1 MDRQA
6 EALRL
11 AEALQEDIELQ
22 RLKASEVVLK
32 ASRLARLVGHDD
44 LQEFLAMEREG
55 YTDSRS
61 RWVSKAGRKDDRK
74 EDHWYPAS
82 ISKIEAVRE
91 GAVSAIEA
99 LRGGG
104 NYSGEWAQ
112 TAARTHDDKISGH
125 AATVG
130 TLGAICAQ
138 VVATTYDMVVEVY
151 HELLFSELQATL
163 FAQVQADVDGTLA
176 EAGGSALDKIEKVSA
191 RLRDGDPES
200 VSQALMTCRRLIV
213 SVADHVFPATNGSYD
228 VGADQPLKVGDQH
241 VLNRMQAYVHSTGAS
256 KTRRDRIRRGLS
268 DLFERCSAG
277 THAEV
282 SVQEARFVF
291 LQTYVLLGEVVTLAE
306 DIAAEADRQPYG
318 SEPPTSRPGLMR

>member
-11 AEALQEDIELQ
+11 AEALLEDIELQ

-44 LQEFLAMEREG
+44 LQEFLSLERDG
-55 YTDSRS
+55 YPDARS
-61 RWVSKAGRKDDRK
+61 RWVKRAGRVSDLKKDTY
-74 EDHWYPAS
+74 YPVPITKVEALR
-82 ISKIEAVRE
+82 IGAVR
-91 GAVSAIEA
+91 AIEA

-104 NYSGEWAQ
+104 NYSGEWASI
-112 TAARTHDDKISGH
+112 AGREHDKKISSH
-125 AATVG
+125 ADTIG
-130 TLGAICAQ
+130 TLEAICGQ
-138 VVATTYDMVVEVY
+138 VVSTVYDMLVEIY

-163 FAQVQADVDGTLA
+163 FAQAQADVDGVLA

-200 VSQALMTCRRLIV
+200 VSQALTTCRRLIDA
-213 SVADHVFPATNGSYD
+213 VADHVFPAAVEPYD
-228 VGADQPLKVGDQH
+228 AGGHSLEVGQQQ
-241 VLNRMQAYVHSTGAS
+241 VLNRLQAHVHSAGAS
-256 KTRRDRIRRGLS
+256 SGRRDRIRRALK
-268 DLFERCSAG
+268 DLYSRCSAG

-291 LQTYVLLGEVVTLAE
+291 LQSYVLLGEVLTLTRE
-306 DIAAEADRQPYG
+306 TPDME
-318 SEPPTSRPGLMR
+318 

>member
-11 AEALQEDIELQ
+11 AEALLEDIELQ

-44 LQEFLAMEREG
+44 LQEFLALERDG
-55 YTDSRS
+55 YTDAKS
-61 RWVSKAGRKDDRK
+61 RWVRKAGRYSNKGDDSY
-74 EDHWYPAS
+74 YP
-82 ISKIEAVRE
+82 IPITKIEALRE
-91 GAVSAIEA
+91 GAKQAIEA

-104 NYSGEWAQ
+104 NYSGEWASI
-112 TAARTHDDKISGH
+112 AGREHDKKIGGH
-125 AATVG
+125 AEVLG
-130 TLGAICAQ
+130 TLDAIAGQ
-138 VVATTYDMVVEVY
+138 VVATTYDMVVDVY

-163 FAQVQADVDGTLA
+163 FAQAQADVDGTLA

-200 VSQALMTCRRLIV
+200 VSQALTTCRRLIV
-213 SVADHVFPATNGSYD
+213 SVADHVFPATDGTYD
-228 VGADQPLKVGDQH
+228 VGADQPLKVGDQN
-241 VLNRMQAYVHSTGAS
+241 VLNRLQAHVHSTGAS

-291 LQTYVLLGEVVTLAE
+291 LQTYVLLGEVLTLE
-306 DIAAEADRQPYG
+306 SDEPAD
-318 SEPPTSRPGLMR
+318 E